1 MRVTTGRVEDGKIVV
16 VEGPPLEEGLE
27 VTIVAPEGDET
38 FELCEQDE
46 AEILAAI
53 EQAERGEFVSGE
65 EVLRKLR
72 PRG

>member
-38 FELCEQDE
+38 GTISITE
-46 AEILAAI
+46 
-53 EQAERGEFVSGE
+53 
-65 EVLRKLR
+65 
-72 PRG
+72 

>member
-16 VEGPPLEEGLE
+16 EGPPLEDGLE

-38 FELCEQDE
+38 FELSEQDE

-53 EQAERGEFVSGE
+53 GQAERGEFVSGE
-65 EVLRKLR
+65 EVLRNLR